1 MLCALLLVCPGI
13 APNASAQNEPPRI
26 EIGYDQAVG
35 LAAKWIV
42 ENNFELAR
50 QMLAGLERVYP
61 DDPQVLFLS
70 AQLAFAE
77 GDYGKAVAI
86 YRRMLSAD
94 PDRIRVRLELARALF
109 AARDFEAARYHF
121 EIALGQTPDA
131 QVRENIYRFLHAIRG
146 RTSWLTVTAIF
157 GPDSNP
163 NFATD
168 AQTITIASNLPPL
181 VLQPDAKAQRSF
193 GAVVNA
199 RGRHAFGPD
208 NRYFVAG
215 AAEYRDYAGRYAD
228 LEAFELSV
236 GRSFVVGDALWTAE
250 LGPVAA
256 AYQDK
261 SLYSGGLVRFTDARP
276 LGERFLSSSYL
287 SLKRLDYHDHP
298 HLTGNQFWAGTTLRY
313 ALDPTSGVWVSA
325 SLGRNHA
332 AETPYR
338 YRAIDGALGYVKE
351 LPARFNIQ
359 TVISANQ
366 VVYDEQA
373 DLFGEYRTDRLV
385 RLDFDVTARDWSIG
399 GFAPRLSLSVGR
411 NDSTIPFYSYKR
423 RFAGIGVTRE
433 F

>member
-1 MLCALLLVCPGI
+1 MGVAL
-13 APNASAQNEPPRI
+13 NASAQNEPPRI

-42 ENNFELAR
+42 ENNFEPAR
-50 QMLAGLERVYP
+50 QMLVGLEKAYP

-77 GDYGKAVAI
+77 GDYGKAIAI
-86 YRRMLSAD
+86 YRRILSAN

-109 AARDFEAARYHF
+109 AARDFDAARYHF

-131 QVRENIYRFLHAIRG
+131 QVRENIYRFLRAIKG

-168 AQTITIASNLPPL
+168 AQTITILGNLPL
-181 VLQPDAKAQRSF
+181 ALQPDARAQRSF
-193 GAVVNA
+193 GTVVNA

-208 NRYFVAG
+208 NRYFLAG

-228 LEAFELSV
+228 LEALELSV
-236 GRSFVVGDALWTAE
+236 GRSFVIGDALWTAE
-250 LGPVAA
+250 LGPVGA
-256 AYQDK
+256 AYQDR
-261 SLYSGGLVRFTDARP
+261 SLYQGGLIRFTDARP

-287 SLKRLDYHDHP
+287 SLRRLDYYDHP
-298 HLTGNQFWAGTTLRY
+298 HLTGNQYWGGTTLRY

-332 AETPYR
+332 AEAPYR
-338 YRAIDGALGYVKE
+338 YRAIDAALGYAKE

-359 TVISANQ
+359 ALISANH
-366 VVYDEQA
+366 VDYDVRA
-373 DLFGEYRTDRLV
+373 DLFGEYRRDHLV
-385 RLDFDVTARDWSIG
+385 RLDFDVTARDWSFG
-399 GFAPRLSLSVGR
+399 GFAPRLALSVGR